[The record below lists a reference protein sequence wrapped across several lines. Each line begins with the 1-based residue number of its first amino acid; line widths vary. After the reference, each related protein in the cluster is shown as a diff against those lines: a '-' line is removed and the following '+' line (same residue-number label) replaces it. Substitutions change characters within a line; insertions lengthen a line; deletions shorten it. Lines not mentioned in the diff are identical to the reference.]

1 MCIGFCSGSG
11 GGGSVDVV
19 SVVFVTL
26 EGTSADAVR
35 ALKIWF
41 LRFFCLSKTRFHFPI
56 GTQTLNLNNTSP
68 SIDDLFY
75 IERAVD
81 ID

>member
-1 MCIGFCSGSG
+1 MHITSNVHKSLMYKMYVALTVILILIITSLEVGFCSGGS

-19 SVVFVTL
+19 SVVFVML

-41 LRFFCLSKTRFHFPI
+41 LVLLS
-56 GTQTLNLNNTSP
+56 L
-68 SIDDLFY
+68 
-75 IERAVD
+75 
-81 ID
+81 